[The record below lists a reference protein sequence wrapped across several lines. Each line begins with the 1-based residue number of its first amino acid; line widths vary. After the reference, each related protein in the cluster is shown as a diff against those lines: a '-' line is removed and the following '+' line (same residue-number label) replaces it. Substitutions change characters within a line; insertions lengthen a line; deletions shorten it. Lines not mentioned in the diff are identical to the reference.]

1 MTAALRVGAGPLTTL
16 DFPDHLACVLF
27 CQGCGW
33 RCRYC
38 HNPQLI
44 PACGNEE
51 RPWSEILASSSNA
64 SACSRR
70 WCSAAAS
77 QPCRPRCPR
86 PSPRCGRWAT
96 RSAQHSAGIKPKLF
110 AGILPLV
117 DWVGF
122 DVKAL
127 PEQSTAITGV
137 DGSGKAN
144 WRSLEHLLESG
155 VEHECRTTVH
165 WQLFD
170 ADSLWDMAQR
180 LRRLCRTLRRAMRA
194 HPRACSTTT
203 LLRAAHPT
211 TSSGCGNAWIGCSR
225 PSCCAVSRRRSCSS
239 WPRAGLAGVKRGTRV
254 GLSPP

>member
-1 MTAALRVGAGPLTTL
+1 MVPLTTL

-51 RPWSEILASSSNA
+51 KPWSEILAFLEQRVGLLEAVVFSGGEPTLQTA
-64 SACSRR
+64 LPEAI
-70 WCSAAAS
+70 
-77 QPCRPRCPR
+77 
-86 PSPRCGRWAT
+86 
-96 RSAQHSAGIKPKLF
+96 AQVRALGYKVGLHSAGIKPKLF

-180 LRRLCRTLRRAMRA
+180 LRRLGVERFAVQCVRTARMLDDSLAESRAPYDQQRLWERLDRLFPSFVLR
-194 HPRACSTTT
+194 
-203 LLRAAHPT
+203 
-211 TSSGCGNAWIGCSR
+211 G
-225 PSCCAVSRRRSCSS
+225 
-239 WPRAGLAGVKRGTRV
+239 
-254 GLSPP
+254 

>member
-1 MTAALRVGAGPLTTL
+1 MVPLTTL

-44 PACGNEE
+44 PACGGEE
-51 RPWSEILASSSNA
+51 KPWPEILAFLEQRIGLLEAVVFSGGEPTLQTA
-64 SACSRR
+64 LPEAI
-70 WCSAAAS
+70 
-77 QPCRPRCPR
+77 
-86 PSPRCGRWAT
+86 
-96 RSAQHSAGIKPKLF
+96 AQVRALGYKVGLHSAGIKPKLF
-110 AGILPLV
+110 RQVLPLV

-144 WRSLEHLLESG
+144 WTSLEHLLESG

-170 ADSLWDMAQR
+170 ADTLWDMAQR
-180 LRRLCRTLRRAMRA
+180 LRRLGVERFAVQCVRTAHMLDDSLADSRAPYDQQRLWERLDRLFPSFVLR
-194 HPRACSTTT
+194 
-203 LLRAAHPT
+203 
-211 TSSGCGNAWIGCSR
+211 G
-225 PSCCAVSRRRSCSS
+225 
-239 WPRAGLAGVKRGTRV
+239 
-254 GLSPP
+254 

>member
-1 MTAALRVGAGPLTTL
+1 MTAALRVGGLVPLTTL

-44 PACGNEE
+44 PACGKEE
-51 RPWSEILASSSNA
+51 RPWSEILAFLEQRVGLLEAVVFSGGEPTLQTA
-64 SACSRR
+64 LPEAI
-70 WCSAAAS
+70 
-77 QPCRPRCPR
+77 
-86 PSPRCGRWAT
+86 
-96 RSAQHSAGIKPKLF
+96 AQVRALGYKVGLHSAGIKPKLF

-180 LRRLCRTLRRAMRA
+180 LRRLGVERFAVQCVRTARMLDANLAESRAPYDQQRLWERLDRLFPSFVLR
-194 HPRACSTTT
+194 
-203 LLRAAHPT
+203 
-211 TSSGCGNAWIGCSR
+211 G
-225 PSCCAVSRRRSCSS
+225 
-239 WPRAGLAGVKRGTRV
+239 
-254 GLSPP
+254 

>member
-1 MTAALRVGAGPLTTL
+1 MVPLTTL

-51 RPWSEILASSSNA
+51 RPWSEILAFLEQRVGLLEAVVFSGGEPTLQTA
-64 SACSRR
+64 LPEAI
-70 WCSAAAS
+70 
-77 QPCRPRCPR
+77 
-86 PSPRCGRWAT
+86 
-96 RSAQHSAGIKPKLF
+96 AQVRALGYKVGLHSAGIKPKLF

-180 LRRLCRTLRRAMRA
+180 LRRLGVERFAVQCVRTARMLDDNLAESRAPYDQQRLWERLDRLFPSFVLR
-194 HPRACSTTT
+194 
-203 LLRAAHPT
+203 
-211 TSSGCGNAWIGCSR
+211 G
-225 PSCCAVSRRRSCSS
+225 
-239 WPRAGLAGVKRGTRV
+239 
-254 GLSPP
+254 

>member
-1 MTAALRVGAGPLTTL
+1 MRALGYKVGL
-16 DFPDHLACVLF
+16 
-27 CQGCGW
+27 
-33 RCRYC
+33 
-38 HNPQLI
+38 
-44 PACGNEE
+44 
-51 RPWSEILASSSNA
+51 
-64 SACSRR
+64 
-70 WCSAAAS
+70 
-77 QPCRPRCPR
+77 
-86 PSPRCGRWAT
+86 
-96 RSAQHSAGIKPKLF
+96 HSAGIKPKLF

-180 LRRLCRTLRRAMRA
+180 LRRLGVERFAVQCVRTARMLDDNLAESRAPYDQQRLWERLDRLFPSFVLR
-194 HPRACSTTT
+194 
-203 LLRAAHPT
+203 
-211 TSSGCGNAWIGCSR
+211 G
-225 PSCCAVSRRRSCSS
+225 
-239 WPRAGLAGVKRGTRV
+239 
-254 GLSPP
+254 